1 MYISSMC
8 FIFGLVV
15 FACAVYLPT
24 DAGEVGQYSV
34 YDDATW
40 AVVSSKVTFSNRQ
53 KEYQSFMDA
62 CRSSAGKQ
70 AYHLCDRDEAHRM
83 QMNMYQPR
91 SVRLSV
97 SGRMELAEMFFNDF
111 ASWP

>member
-1 MYISSMC
+1 MI
-8 FIFGLVV
+8 L
-15 FACAVYLPT
+15 LPT
-24 DAGEVGQYSV
+24 SASEAGQYSV

-40 AVVSSKVTFSNRQ
+40 AVISSKVTFSNRQ
-53 KEYQSFMDA
+53 QEYQSFMDA

-91 SVRLSV
+91 SVRCS
-97 SGRMELAEMFFNDF
+97 SGAKFDGPIF
-111 ASWP
+111 